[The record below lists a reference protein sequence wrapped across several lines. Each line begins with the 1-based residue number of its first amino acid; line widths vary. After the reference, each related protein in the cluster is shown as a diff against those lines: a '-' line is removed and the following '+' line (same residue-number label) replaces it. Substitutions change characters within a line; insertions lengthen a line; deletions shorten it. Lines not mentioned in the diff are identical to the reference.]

1 MKNLKKVLF
10 SLALVLGLMFFSVN
24 GVHAKGKGGGTVLV
38 PDPNPDGV
46 DGCSLVDP
54 ETPTYPGDEEENDDE
69 NKENDPKKDKEQKN
83 NNN

>member
-24 GVHAKGKGGGTVLV
+24 GVYAKGKGGGTVLV
-38 PDPNPDGV
+38 PDPNPNGTD
-46 DGCSLVDP
+46 DCSLDEP
-54 ETPTYPGDEEENDDE
+54 GIPAYPGDEEENDDE
-69 NKENDPKKDKEQKN
+69 NNENDPEMDNEN